1 MLEINTTQG
10 TYKGKTSQAIAPN
23 DPPCQKTQ
31 YTNFKSGVVF
41 AMRFAKIKPK
51 NRPKAWAIASAHI
64 VPNSK
69 SPVSAVSC
77 FTRMTKWAKQF
88 FIEGQKPKKRTGG
101 INLCDEHH
109 HTYGNGSGD
118 PIQLGGH
125 AEARILANMAGQ
137 LSGKTI
143 TFNIHWKDSDPRP
156 KYHPCK
162 NCYQMMCKAQ
172 KCGATIQI
180 CKNNNQPEILTG
192 CDDETY
198 GYSYFLEK
206 LGVKI

>member
-10 TYKGKTSQAIAPN
+10 AYKGKTSQAIAPN

-31 YTNFKSGVVF
+31 YANFKSRVVF

-69 SPVSAVSC
+69 SPVSALSC

-118 PIQLGGH
+118 PVQLGGH
-125 AEARILANMAGQ
+125 AEARILADMAGQ

-143 TFNIHWKDSDPRP
+143 TFNINWKNGLRTKS
-156 KYHPCK
+156 HPCK
-162 NCYQMMCKAQ
+162 SCYQMMCKAQ

-180 CKNNNQPEILTG
+180 CNSYNQPAPLKY
-192 CDDETY
+192 CDDQEY
-198 GYSYFLEK
+198 GYSNFLQWLRMK
-206 LGVKI
+206 

>member
-23 DPPCQKTQ
+23 DPPCQQTCNA
-31 YTNFKSGVVF
+31 NFESEVVF
-41 AMRFAKIKPK
+41 CKRFATIKPK

-125 AEARILANMAGQ
+125 AEARILADMAGQ

-143 TFNIHWKDSDPRP
+143 TFNIAWVDNSIDYKS
-156 KYHPCK
+156 YPCK
-162 NCYQMMCKAQ
+162 SCYQMMCKAQ

-180 CKNNNQPEILTG
+180 CNSYNQPEPLDY
-192 CDDETY
+192 CDDPKD
-198 GYSYFLEK
+198 GYMTFIKQLKEK
-206 LGVKI
+206 